1 MNNLT
6 LFSLIIIILVITF
19 LILSHTYYLN
29 TSESIRTTPDGLI
42 SLKDLLSIQSS
53 SQSTIKPIISTL
65 PPTKATKKPVK
76 PIKQVDLT
84 PISNTSSKVSNPLS
98 TTTDVPKFPALKPT
112 IIKHLDSVKHEIP
125 VVDHPNIS
133 PRKGTDI
140 SEGKHIEIL
149 QCPNQS
155 SCIVPELQLL
165 EKIKVYFCTH
175 PVRGGVRFYFLT
187 REGLLLHPNVILVEE
202 SEIDTAEYIIY
213 LPGSAPWG
221 KSEVCYNNLLT
232 TLLWHIHTLLLVN
245 LYSYSYYL
253 LYTIHTTYMYIYS
266 VTRPDTPRA

>member
-53 SQSTIKPIISTL
+53 SSYQSTIKPAVITTL
-65 PPTKATKKPVK
+65 PPVKATAKPIK
-76 PIKQVDLT
+76 SIKQVDPT
-84 PISNTSSKVSNPLS
+84 PIAISNTSSKVSPSLP
-98 TTTDVPKFPALKPT
+98 TDVPKFPALKPT
-112 IIKHLDSVKHEIP
+112 IIKHLDSVKHELP

-165 EKIKVYFCTH
+165 EKTKVYFCKH

-187 REGLLLHPNVILVEE
+187 REGLLLHPNVILVDE

-221 KSEVCYNNLLT
+221 KSEVCYDCLLD
-232 TLLWHIHTLLLVN
+232 HMI
-245 LYSYSYYL
+245 SYSCLMLVYL
-253 LYTIHTTYMYIYS
+253 CLL
-266 VTRPDTPRA
+266 